1 MTDALG
7 NLLRF
12 TLIPGQ
18 HYDTVG
24 VAPRLQPTD
33 FRRLPA
39 DRALDVH
46 WIVYAIRAQGACV
59 VIPQRS
65 NRLDRRPFVGALFKA
80 CHLIENFFCRR
91 KALKRIAMR
100 SDRADRSFAAMNH
113 LAAAIINSR

>member
-1 MTDALG
+1 MTDAPG
-7 NLLRF
+7 NLVRF
-12 TLIPGQ
+12 TRIPGQ

-39 DRALDVH
+39 DRAFDVH

-59 VIPQRS
+59 VIPQHS
-65 NRLDRRPFVGALFKA
+65 NRLDRCPFDGALFKA
-80 CHLIENFFCRR
+80 CRLIERFFCKH

-100 SDRADRSFAAMNH
+100 SDRTDRSFAGMNH
-113 LAAAIINSR
+113 LAAAIINS